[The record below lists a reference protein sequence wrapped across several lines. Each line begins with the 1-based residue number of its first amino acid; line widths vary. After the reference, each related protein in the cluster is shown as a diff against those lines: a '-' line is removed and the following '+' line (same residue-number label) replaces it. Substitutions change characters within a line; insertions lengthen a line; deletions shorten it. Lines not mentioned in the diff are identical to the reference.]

1 MIFSSYYIG
10 LKQFDKKLYLSNLLI
25 SQIFINHSINI
36 RIITLIQ
43 KNTFIFFVSLYL
55 EDESSFVL
63 LSLKVLPS
71 SLLFDFSI
79 DFGDIFSYPF
89 LLISEHGPK
98 VVFDKGLTVFKLSS
112 RCICAHSSN
121 IE

>member
-36 RIITLIQ
+36 KIITLIQ
-43 KNTFIFFVSLYL
+43 KNTFLFFVSLYL
-55 EDESSFVL
+55 EGESFFVL
-63 LSLKVLPS
+63 LDLKILPS

-89 LLISEHGPK
+89 FLIS
-98 VVFDKGLTVFKLSS
+98 
-112 RCICAHSSN
+112 
-121 IE
+121 